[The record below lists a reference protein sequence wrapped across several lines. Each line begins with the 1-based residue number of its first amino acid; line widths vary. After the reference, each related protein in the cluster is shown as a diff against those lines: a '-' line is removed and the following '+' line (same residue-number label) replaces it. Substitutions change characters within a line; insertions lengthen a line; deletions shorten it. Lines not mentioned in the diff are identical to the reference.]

1 MEGYGVD
8 STEMTFDS
16 CKVLIVDDVVKLH
29 VKTTLL
35 LTCYCYILCILA
47 AAQQDMEL
55 LVILRLVQGTNRAI
69 SAGETIKLMASN
81 LIKGLWVKQLGSA
94 ITAACVE
101 HREIVRNF
109 DFENLVLV
117 NVSSKSDSFLIQIV
131 HDETSSVS
139 AVVNNLVKC
148 SPFGSIDLVVFWCF
162 DSLQGGHEG
171 AILSHSIRHDLLH
184 VVNFKVTL
192 LSIGIYHYQHL
203 IIVGEL
209 NFLELDNTSLDLQ
222 FGFLISIRCVENF
235 NTLRDCCCDQ
245 VLGILSDVN

>member
-29 VKTTLL
+29 VETTLL
-35 LTCYCYILCILA
+35 LTGGCYILCILST
-47 AAQQDMEL
+47 AQQDMEL
-55 LVILRLVQGTNRAI
+55 LVILRLVQGTNGTI
-69 SAGETIKLMASN
+69 SARETIKLMASN
-81 LIKGLWVKQLGSA
+81 LIKGLWVKHLSST

-117 NVSSKSDSFLIQIV
+117 NVSSKNDTLLFHIV

-139 AVVNNLVKC
+139 AVVYDLIKC
-148 SPFGSIDLVVFWCF
+148 SPLGSIDLMVLWCF
-162 DSLQGGHEG
+162 DSLNGSQEG
-171 AILSHSIRHDLLH
+171 AILSHSILQDLLH

-192 LSIGIYHYQHL
+192 
-203 IIVGEL
+203 
-209 NFLELDNTSLDLQ
+209 
-222 FGFLISIRCVENF
+222 
-235 NTLRDCCCDQ
+235 
-245 VLGILSDVN
+245 